1 MRETN
6 ERFQTNFENC
16 TGSYYFVQI
25 VPMAPVNKLTALRKQ
40 KGMTQEELADLTNVT
55 VRTIQRIE
63 SGESKPRTF
72 TLKAIATA
80 LDVPF
85 DSILESERQQ
95 YAALPSEDSLIPD
108 KDFLYVFC
116 LSCFSFIVIPYVH
129 FLLPGYLLKKKKLSS
144 QLSVQFA
151 QGAIRQQISWVVCF
165 HLLLLAT
172 LVYNFLMAQYGNR
185 TYLINY
191 LWVVV
196 LMYVVNVIIISYH
209 LISLR
214 HQSEPAINS

>member
-1 MRETN
+1 MASK

-25 VPMAPVNKLTALRKQ
+25 VPMAPVNKLATLRKQ
-40 KGMTQEELADLTNVT
+40 KGMTQEELAHLTNVT

-80 LDVPF
+80 LGVPL
-85 DSILESERQQ
+85 DAILVPEPQQ
-95 YAALPSEDSLIPD
+95 DATPAPENSHIPD

-116 LSCFSFIVIPYVH
+116 LSCFSFIVVPYVH

-151 QGAIRQQISWVVCF
+151 QGVIRQQISWVVCF

-172 LVYNFLMAQYGNR
+172 LVYNFLLAQYGNR
-185 TYLINY
+185 GYLINY
-191 LWVVV
+191 LWIVV
-196 LMYVVNVIIISYH
+196 LMYIVNFIIISYH

-214 HQSEPAINS
+214 RHSEPAINP